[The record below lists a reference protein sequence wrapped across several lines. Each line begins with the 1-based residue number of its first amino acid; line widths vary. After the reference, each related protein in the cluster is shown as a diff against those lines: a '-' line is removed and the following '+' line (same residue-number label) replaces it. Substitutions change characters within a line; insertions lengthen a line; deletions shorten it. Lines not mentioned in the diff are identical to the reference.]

1 MLNEDPG
8 LPVGEA
14 EIAKKM
20 EALLCSKYNIK
31 DFFLLCSNPISE
43 IKSNDVNSVQY

>member
-20 EALLCSKYNIK
+20 EALLFSKYDIK
-31 DFFLLCSNPISE
+31 DFFYYVLIRSQ
-43 IKSNDVNSVQY
+43 K